1 MYQNF
6 IKNYIRQLK
15 IDDIYRFCEKENIC
29 AKETDI
35 EVVYNYLKMFND
47 SIVNDPLF
55 HLEEIKNKVSPE
67 GYKIILKLYDKY
79 KKLVNF

>member
-15 IDDIYRFCEKENIC
+15 IDDIYRFCEKENIK
-29 AKETDI
+29 AKEADI

-47 SIVNDPLF
+47 SIVKDPLF